1 LNIDFD
7 DPNIDYLGLRKP
19 AHEGLKASKRLQI
32 GMGMLPMTTSI
43 SDELL
48 VVSTSI
54 TMKDPELP
62 KKGFKNFF
70 FNFRLRRTL

>member
-1 LNIDFD
+1 LNVDFD

-43 SDELL
+43 SDELF
-48 VVSTSI
+48 SRI
-54 TMKDPELP
+54 NINYYERP
-62 KKGFKNFF
+62 
-70 FNFRLRRTL
+70 